1 MNPFRLPRAQTSPRH
16 SFQRMTD
23 LLRGAEA
30 TGRLAMNDAGVRG
43 HVGGVRAELRKLDA
57 YYGVGVE

>member
-1 MNPFRLPRAQTSPRH
+1 
-16 SFQRMTD
+16 MTD